1 MHRFIDGEDRMQ
13 RALLPHSLED
23 YVGEENPVR
32 VIEVFIDEL
41 DLPALGFSGMTRGA
55 TGRPAYHPSTLLK
68 IYLYGYL
75 NRVQSSRR
83 LEREAQRNIELMWLT
98 GRLAPDFKTIAD
110 FRKDNGAAIRSV
122 CRQFV
127 ELCRGLKLFTG
138 AVVAI
143 DGSKF
148 KAVNNRDKNYTV
160 AKVTGR
166 MEQVNASIARYL
178 RALDQADREE
188 SDIAEA
194 KSGRL
199 KEKIA
204 GLRRQMQALKAMEQR
219 VQDAPDQQVSLTDP
233 DARSM
238 ATSGKGTATVG
249 YNVQIAVDAEHRLI
263 VAHEVIN
270 QGSGRQQ
277 LAPMAFKAQQATG
290 CDKITALADRGY
302 FNGDQV
308 LSCERTGVAPIVP
321 KTLTSS
327 GAKRGFFTRQDFIY
341 NAEHDH
347 YTCPAGAKLTKIHR
361 RVDHTV
367 DFDRYRHLSA
377 CFTCPL
383 RPRCTPTP
391 RRIIKRWEN
400 EDVLDRMQD
409 RLDRMPDAMGVRRQT
424 VEHPFGTLKA
434 WMGATHFL
442 TRTLD
447 KVRTEMSL
455 HVLAYNTQAND
466 QDLRS
471 GTADGG
477 DQNLIAS
484 LKLLASVCLSASAL
498 TPGKHGASTHTSDA
512 FSHGLGHEYAF
523 GRTRLDGS
531 IAPFSAVPCGSGRGV
546 RSTQ

>member
-1 MHRFIDGEDRMQ
+1 MHRFIDGEDRKQ
-13 RALLPHSLED
+13 SALLPHSLED
-23 YVGEENPVR
+23 YVDEENPVR
-32 VIEVFIDEL
+32 VIDVFVDEL
-41 DLPALGFSGMTRGA
+41 DLAALGFSGVTPAA

-75 NRVQSSRR
+75 NRLQSSRR
-83 LEREAQRNIELMWLT
+83 LEREAQRNIELMWLV

-110 FRKDNGAAIRSV
+110 FRKDNGAAIQAV

-127 ELCRGLKLFTG
+127 ELCRHLGLFTR

-148 KAVNNRDKNYTV
+148 KAVNNRDQNYTV

-166 MEQVNASIARYL
+166 MEQVDTSIARYL
-178 RALDQADREE
+178 RALDRADREE
-188 SDIAEA
+188 NDIAEV
-194 KSGRL
+194 KSVRL

-204 GLRRQMQALKAMEQR
+204 GLRQQMQALKVMQQT
-219 VQDAPDQQVSLTDP
+219 VQDSPDQQVSLTDP

-249 YNVQIAVDAEHRLI
+249 YNVQIAVDTQHHLI

-270 QGSGRQQ
+270 QGYDRHQ
-277 LAPMAFKAQQATG
+277 LAPMALKAQHATG
-290 CDKITALADRGY
+290 CEQITALADRGY
-302 FNGDQV
+302 FNGNQV
-308 LSCERTGVAPIVP
+308 LSCEGTGVAPIVP
-321 KTLTSS
+321 KVLTSS
-327 GAKRGFFTRQDFIY
+327 GPKRGLFARQDFIY
-341 NAEHDH
+341 DAEHDH

-361 RVDHTV
+361 RADHTE

-383 RPRCTPTP
+383 RPRCTPTK

-409 RLDRMPDAMGVRRQT
+409 RLDRMPEAMDVRRQT

-455 HVLAYNTQAND
+455 HVLAYN
-466 QDLRS
+466 LKRM
-471 GTADGG
+471 
-477 DQNLIAS
+477 IAIF
-484 LKLLASVCLSASAL
+484 
-498 TPGKHGASTHTSDA
+498 GAGPLMA
-512 FSHGLGHEYAF
+512 AI
-523 GRTRLDGS
+523 RT
-531 IAPFSAVPCGSGRGV
+531 
-546 RSTQ
+546 

>member
-13 RALLPHSLED
+13 QALLPHSLED
-23 YVGEENPVR
+23 YVDEENPVR
-32 VIEVFIDEL
+32 VIEVFINEL
-41 DLPALGFSGMTRGA
+41 DLAALGFLGMTPAA

-75 NRVQSSRR
+75 NRLQSSRR

-110 FRKDNGAAIRSV
+110 FRKDNGAAIRAA
-122 CRQFV
+122 CGQFV
-127 ELCRGLKLFTG
+127 ELCRRLRLFTG

-188 SDIAEA
+188 SDIAKV

-204 GLRRQMQALKAMEQR
+204 GLRQQMLALKTMEQR
-219 VQDAPDQQVSLTDP
+219 VQEAPDQQVSLTDP

-249 YNVQIAVDAEHRLI
+249 YNVQIAVDAEHHLI

-270 QGSGRQQ
+270 QGYDRHQ
-277 LAPMAFKAQQATG
+277 LAPMALKAQQATG
-290 CDKITALADRGY
+290 CEQIIALADRGY
-302 FNGDQV
+302 YNGDQV
-308 LSCERTGVAPIVP
+308 LSCEGTGVAPIMP

-327 GAKRGFFTRQDFIY
+327 GAKRGLFTRQDFIY
-341 NAEHDH
+341 DAKHDH

-361 RVDHTV
+361 RVDHTE

-391 RRIIKRWEN
+391 RRIIKRWVN

-409 RLDRMPDAMGVRRQT
+409 RLDRMPEAMGVRRQT

-455 HVLAYNTQAND
+455 HVLAYN
-466 QDLRS
+466 
-471 GTADGG
+471 
-477 DQNLIAS
+477 
-484 LKLLASVCLSASAL
+484 LKRMITIYGVGPLMAAI
-498 TPGKHGASTHTSDA
+498 
-512 FSHGLGHEYAF
+512 
-523 GRTRLDGS
+523 RT
-531 IAPFSAVPCGSGRGV
+531 
-546 RSTQ
+546 

>member
-1 MHRFIDGEDRMQ
+1 MKRFVEGQDRSQ
-13 RALLPHSLED
+13 LILLPDCLDD
-23 YVGEENPVR
+23 YVGEDNPVR
-32 VIEVFIDEL
+32 IVDAFIDEL
-41 DLPALGFSGMTRGA
+41 DLAVLGFAGVVPEA
-55 TGRPAYHPSTLLK
+55 TGRPSYHPVTLLK

-110 FRKDNGAAIRSV
+110 FRKDNGAAIRAV
-122 CRQFV
+122 CGQFV
-127 ELCRGLKLFTG
+127 ELCRRLQLFTH

-166 MEQVNASIARYL
+166 MEQVDASIARYL
-178 RALDQADREE
+178 RALDRADREE
-188 SDIAEA
+188 GDVAEA
-194 KSGRL
+194 KSVRL

-204 GLRRQMQALKAMEQR
+204 GLRRQMQSLKEMEQT
-219 VQDAPDQQVSLTDP
+219 VHDAPDQQVSLTDP

-249 YNVQIAVDAEHRLI
+249 YNVQIAVDAEHHLI

-270 QGSGRQQ
+270 QGYDRHQ

-290 CDKITALADRGY
+290 CEQITALADRGY

-308 LSCERTGVAPIVP
+308 LSCEGTGVAPVVP
-321 KTLTSS
+321 KTLTS
-327 GAKRGFFTRQDFIY
+327 GNTKRGLFTGQDFIY
-341 NAEHDH
+341 DAEKDH
-347 YTCPAGAKLTKIHR
+347 YTCPAGQHLTR
-361 RVDHTV
+361 GRVRS
-367 DFDRYRHLSA
+367 DRSGDIDQYRHLTA

-383 RPRCTPTP
+383 KPRCTAEKVK
-391 RRIIKRWEN
+391 RVKRWKH
-400 EDVLDRMQD
+400 EDVLDVMQD
-409 RLDRMPDAMGVRRQT
+409 RLDRMPEAMGVRRQT

-434 WMGATHFL
+434 WMGAAHFL

-455 HVLAYNTQAND
+455 HVLAYN
-466 QDLRS
+466 
-471 GTADGG
+471 
-477 DQNLIAS
+477 
-484 LKLLASVCLSASAL
+484 LKRMI
-498 TPGKHGASTHTSDA
+498 TI
-512 FSHGLGHEYAF
+512 LGVGPLMAAI
-523 GRTRLDGS
+523 T
-531 IAPFSAVPCGSGRGV
+531 
-546 RSTQ
+546 T

>member
-13 RALLPHSLED
+13 QALLPHSLED
-23 YVGEENPVR
+23 YVSAENPVR

-41 DLPALGFSGMTRGA
+41 DLAALGFSGMTPAA

-75 NRVQSSRR
+75 NRLQSSRR
-83 LEREAQRNIELMWLT
+83 LEREAQRNIELMWLV

-110 FRKDNGAAIRSV
+110 FRKNNGAAIRAV

-127 ELCRGLKLFTG
+127 ELCRQLGLFTR

-166 MEQVNASIARYL
+166 MEQVDGSIARYL
-178 RALDQADREE
+178 RALDRADREE
-188 SDIAEA
+188 GDVAEA
-194 KSGRL
+194 RL

-204 GLRRQMQALKAMEQR
+204 GLRRQMQALKVMEQT

-249 YNVQIAVDAEHRLI
+249 YNVQIVVDAEHHLI
-263 VAHEVIN
+263 VVHEVTN
-270 QGSGRQQ
+270 QGSDRHQ
-277 LAPMAFKAQQATG
+277 LAPMAFKAQEATG
-290 CDKITALADRGY
+290 YQQVTALADRGY
-302 FNGDQV
+302 FDGDQV
-308 LSCERTGVAPIVP
+308 LSCEGTGVAPVVP
-321 KTLTSS
+321 KTLTS
-327 GAKRGFFTRQDFIY
+327 GNTKRGLFTGQDFIY
-341 NAEHDH
+341 DAEKDH
-347 YTCPAGAKLTKIHR
+347 YTCPAGQHLTR
-361 RVDHTV
+361 GRVRS
-367 DFDRYRHLSA
+367 DRSGDIDQYRHLTA

-383 RPRCTPTP
+383 KPRCTAE
-391 RRIIKRWEN
+391 RVKRVKRWKHEG
-400 EDVLDRMQD
+400 VLDAMQD

-455 HVLAYNTQAND
+455 HVLAYNLKRMITIF
-466 QDLRS
+466 
-471 GTADGG
+471 GVEP
-477 DQNLIAS
+477 LIA
-484 LKLLASVCLSASAL
+484 AI
-498 TPGKHGASTHTSDA
+498 
-512 FSHGLGHEYAF
+512 
-523 GRTRLDGS
+523 RT
-531 IAPFSAVPCGSGRGV
+531 
-546 RSTQ
+546 